1 MSALIW
7 MGLTALAEER
17 VDVDA
22 LLSEMT
28 NAVEE
33 IEVLRSA
40 IDEEDIHR
48 CLTER
53 LVSMRALLG
62 IAEQAQE
69 AGRQAISPAQSDL
82 EGRKI
87 MVAAIRQEVLLGLAR
102 QCLPV
107 ERVVVSA
114 DCQECPDEDPA
125 GVPEEEEGVIL
136 GPIQQVD
143 EDEEAPEP
151 DSVSPFQ

>member
-1 MSALIW
+1 
-7 MGLTALAEER
+7 MGLAALAEER

-33 IEVLRSA
+33 IEVLRSSS
-40 IDEEDIHR
+40 DEEDVRR
-48 CLTER
+48 CLAER

-62 IAEQAQE
+62 LAVQAQE
-69 AGRQAISPAQSDL
+69 AGRQAISPVQSDL
-82 EGRKI
+82 EGRKV

-107 ERVVVSA
+107 ELVVVSA
-114 DCQECPDEDPA
+114 DCLECPDEDPT
-125 GVPEEEEGVIL
+125 GNPEEDVIL

-143 EDEEAPEP
+143 EEDVAPEP